1 MKSVELSRL
10 LQTTAFRIAWRYAL
24 IYALLAAAVLAVFY
38 WATSV
43 YVDEQLKK
51 GLLEDFQSL
60 GHRHQAAGLEGLTAL
75 VNARS
80 EAGLEEGRFYLLV
93 DNQGKWLAGNL
104 QGLPPEDPV
113 PLDGN
118 IHVVWVEDDIIP
130 IASYTDDA
138 YWPVIGR
145 SFSDGSQL
153 MVARSVGQAEAMQ
166 SYSLYALVALF
177 IIIVSLAL
185 AMGLF
190 IGVGILRR
198 IDSISS
204 TASSIMAGDLQQRMP
219 VSQRNDEFDQLSRQ
233 LNNMLVR
240 IEELI
245 EGIRQVSDNVAHDL
259 RSPLTRIR
267 NRLEVT
273 LLEQRASEDY
283 RLAMEQS
290 IQDADALIRTFNA
303 ILQIARADAGH
314 TRAVMSTVDLG
325 RLIRELGDLYR
336 PLIEERQHRLVVTA
350 EQKIMVTCDKDLV
363 AQAISN
369 LLDNAIK
376 YTTDNGLIE
385 LKAEVRER
393 MACVSVADNGPGI
406 PDTDRKRVIERFTRL
421 DQARSTEGNGLGL
434 SIVDSIARQ
443 HRARLVLKDNKPGLL
458 AEICFSQLN

>member
-1 MKSVELSRL
+1 MKSIKLSRL
-10 LQTTAFRIAWRYAL
+10 LQTTAFGIAWRYAL
-24 IYALLAAAVLAVFY
+24 IYALLAAAALTVFY

-51 GLLEDFQSL
+51 GLQEDFQSL
-60 GHRHQAAGLEGLTAL
+60 SHRHKTAGLAGLTAL

-80 EAGLEEGRFYLLV
+80 ESGLEEGRFYLLV
-93 DNQGKWLAGNL
+93 DGQGKWLAGNL

-113 PLDGN
+113 PLDGD

-145 SFSDGSQL
+145 SFADGSQL
-153 MVARSVGQAEAMQ
+153 MVARSIGQAEAMQ
-166 SYSLYALVALF
+166 NYSLYALSALF
-177 IIIVSLAL
+177 ILIVSLAL

-190 IGVGILRR
+190 IGAGILRR
-198 IDSISS
+198 IDSITR
-204 TASSIMAGDLQQRMP
+204 TASSIMAGNLQKRMP
-219 VSQRNDEFDQLSRQ
+219 VSERNDEFDELSRQ
-233 LNNMLVR
+233 LNNMLAR
-240 IEELI
+240 IEDLVD
-245 EGIRQVSDNVAHDL
+245 GIRQVSDNVAHDL

-273 LLEQRASEDY
+273 LLEQRAAADY

-290 IQDADALIRTFNA
+290 IQDADALIKTFNA

-325 RLIRELGDLYR
+325 QLVRELGELYK
-336 PLIEERQHRLVVTA
+336 PLIEEKHHRLVVNA
-350 EQKIMVTCDKDLV
+350 ENRIMVTCDKDLV
-363 AQAISN
+363 AQAVSN

-376 YTTDNGLIE
+376 YTTGNGLIM
-385 LKAEVRER
+385 LQAEVRED
-393 MACVSVADNGPGI
+393 MACISVADNGPGI
-406 PDTDRKRVIERFTRL
+406 PHADRKRVIERFIRL
-421 DQARSTEGNGLGL
+421 DHARSTEGNGLGL

-443 HRARLVLKDNKPGLL
+443 HRARLLLKDNNPGLL
-458 AEICFSQLN
+458 AEICFSQFN